1 MSEQEQEQSPIVRK
15 VYTFA
20 SVVGPKEL
28 WDKLGNANA
37 NNAKIVF
44 YNPQEQYPVK
54 GFRTIV
60 RRKNKSTGSV
70 FYSMHATKYGAIVPG
85 NTTHIA
91 VAMFG
96 KSKIEKLYEMEL
108 PRPYSKT
115 TVKLGKDGVH
125 VLSVRRSAKNV
136 FITVGE
142 ANYNRVNKNSK
153 KVDAEIV
160 KHKDI
165 NEKWIQL

>member
-1 MSEQEQEQSPIVRK
+1 MSEQQQEQSPLVRK

-20 SVVGPKEL
+20 SIVGPKEL
-28 WDKLGNANA
+28 WDKLAGPNA

-44 YNPQEQYPVK
+44 YNPQEKYPVK

-70 FYSMHATKYGAIVPG
+70 FYSMYATKYGAIVPR
-85 NTTHIA
+85 NTTHVA

-115 TVKLGKDGVH
+115 TIKLGKDGTH
-125 VLSVRRSAKNV
+125 VMSIRRSAKNV
-136 FITVGE
+136 FITIGE
-142 ANYNRVNKNSK
+142 TNYRNINKNNR
-153 KVDAEIV
+153 KVDAQIV